1 MILGSEKE
9 GRSESRLL
17 REGPQD
23 SEVGGIPL
31 KSRRTRFSVSGNEKQ
46 I

>member
-31 KSRRTRFSVSGNEKQ
+31 KSHEPGSACLQ
-46 I
+46 